1 MSHANNLGA
10 SGRRRRGRDVR
21 ASLRYASRNQQ
32 AKQHRL
38 QDFHGERWWT
48 SRHATVKRRRGRQLA
63 WESLRF
69 HWPTRSAGRRAAGR
83 RLWCPPGGSD
93 HAHDLPERDLDGV
106 GVGKFCGAQVSQR
119 QRDPSTKLRAGWG
132 TRAKQK
138 CIDASLRVLRRAKDS
153 LG

>member
-1 MSHANNLGA
+1 MQAMKTNRIQSRFSNHRILTGLLALGILLA
-10 SGRRRRGRDVR
+10 AFVGYTGGRTSAAD
-21 ASLRYASRNQQ
+21 AP
-32 AKQHRL
+32 
-38 QDFHGERWWT
+38 GERISSHPSGNVIEAW
-48 SRHATVKRRRGRQLA
+48 VRRIDGPI
-63 WESLRF
+63 
-69 HWPTRSAGRRAAGR
+69 H
-83 RLWCPPGGSD
+83 GSD